1 MKLCRKSSGFLVN
14 KYFHFSDDY
23 LVLLTKEYL
32 PNMKLKP
39 NYKVRE
45 IAGEK
50 MVVMQGKDGV
60 DLTKVIL
67 LNTSAEWLWNSL
79 QGKDFTLESAAQLLE
94 ERYKIGKEQSVTDA
108 GKWIASMV
116 KVGLIET

>member
-1 MKLCRKSSGFLVN
+1 
-14 KYFHFSDDY
+14 
-23 LVLLTKEYL
+23 
-32 PNMKLKP
+32 MKLKP

-67 LNTSAEWLWNSL
+67 LNNSAEWLWNSL
-79 QGKDFTLESAAQLLE
+79 QGKDFSLDSAAQLLE
-94 ERYKIGKEQSVTDA
+94 ERYTIGKEQSETDA
-108 GKWIASMV
+108 EKWIDSMV
-116 KVGLIET
+116 KVGLIEI

>member
-1 MKLCRKSSGFLVN
+1 
-14 KYFHFSDDY
+14 
-23 LVLLTKEYL
+23 
-32 PNMKLKP
+32 MKLKQ

-50 MVVMQGKDGV
+50 MVVMKGKDGV

-67 LNTSAEWLWNSL
+67 LNNSAEWLWNSL
-79 QGKDFTLESAAQLLE
+79 QGKDFSLDSTAKLLE
-94 ERYKIGKEQSVTDA
+94 ERYKIGKEQSEADA
-108 GKWIASMV
+108 GKWIDSMV

>member
-1 MKLCRKSSGFLVN
+1 M
-14 KYFHFSDDY
+14 
-23 LVLLTKEYL
+23 TTEYL
-32 PNMKLKP
+32 SNMKLKP

-67 LNTSAEWLWNSL
+67 LNNSAEWLWNSL
-79 QGKDFTLESAAQLLE
+79 QGKDFSLDNAAQLLVE
-94 ERYKIGKEQSVTDA
+94 KYTIGKEQSQTDA
-108 GKWIASMV
+108 EKWIDSMV

>member
-1 MKLCRKSSGFLVN
+1 
-14 KYFHFSDDY
+14 
-23 LVLLTKEYL
+23 
-32 PNMKLKP
+32 MKLKQ

-50 MVVMQGKDGV
+50 MVVMHGKDGV

-67 LNTSAEWLWNSL
+67 LNNSAEWLWNSL
-79 QGKDFTLESAAQLLE
+79 QCKDFSLDSTAKLLE
-94 ERYKIGKEQSVTDA
+94 ERYKIGKEQSEADA
-108 GKWIASMV
+108 GKWIDSMV

>member
-1 MKLCRKSSGFLVN
+1 MKN
-14 KYFHFSDDY
+14 
-23 LVLLTKEYL
+23 EYL
-32 PNMKLKP
+32 SAMKLKP

-79 QGKDFTLESAAQLLE
+79 QGIDFSLDSAAQLLE
-94 ERYKIGKEQSVTDA
+94 ERYKIGKEQSNTDA
-108 GKWIASMV
+108 GKWIDSMV
-116 KVGLIET
+116 KVGLIEI

>member
-1 MKLCRKSSGFLVN
+1 M
-14 KYFHFSDDY
+14 
-23 LVLLTKEYL
+23 TTEYL
-32 PNMKLKP
+32 SNMRLKL

-67 LNTSAEWLWNSL
+67 LNNSAEWLWNSL
-79 QGKDFTLESAAQLLE
+79 QGKDFSLDSAAQMLE
-94 ERYKIGKEQSVTDA
+94 EKYTIGKEQSETDA
-108 GKWIASMV
+108 GKWIDSMV
-116 KVGLIET
+116 KVGLIEI

>member
-1 MKLCRKSSGFLVN
+1 MRLKL
-14 KYFHFSDDY
+14 
-23 LVLLTKEYL
+23 
-32 PNMKLKP
+32 

-67 LNTSAEWLWNSL
+67 LNNSAEWLWNSL
-79 QGKDFTLESAAQLLE
+79 QGKDFSLDSAAQLLE
-94 ERYKIGKEQSVTDA
+94 ERYTIGKEQSETDA
-108 GKWIASMV
+108 GKWIDSMV
-116 KVGLIET
+116 KVGLIEI

>member
-1 MKLCRKSSGFLVN
+1 
-14 KYFHFSDDY
+14 
-23 LVLLTKEYL
+23 
-32 PNMKLKP
+32 MKLKQ

-50 MVVMQGKDGV
+50 MVVMHGKDGV

-67 LNTSAEWLWNSL
+67 LNNSAEWLWNSL
-79 QGKDFTLESAAQLLE
+79 QGKDFSLDSTAKLLE
-94 ERYKIGKEQSVTDA
+94 ERYKIGKEQSEADA
-108 GKWIASMV
+108 GKWIDSMV

>member
-1 MKLCRKSSGFLVN
+1 
-14 KYFHFSDDY
+14 
-23 LVLLTKEYL
+23 
-32 PNMKLKP
+32 MKLKS

-50 MVVMQGKDGV
+50 MVVMQGKDGA

-67 LNTSAEWLWNSL
+67 LNSSAEWLWNSL
-79 QGKDFTLESAAQLLE
+79 QGKDFSPGCAAQLLE
-94 ERYKIGKEQSVTDA
+94 ERFTIGKEQSETDV
-108 GKWIASMV
+108 GKWIDSMV

>member
-1 MKLCRKSSGFLVN
+1 MKI
-14 KYFHFSDDY
+14 
-23 LVLLTKEYL
+23 
-32 PNMKLKP
+32 KP

-67 LNTSAEWLWNSL
+67 LNNSAEWLWNTL
-79 QGKDFTLESAAQLLE
+79 QGKEFSLDSAAHLLAE
-94 ERYKIGKEQSVTDA
+94 KYALGKEQAGTDA
-108 GKWIASMV
+108 GKWIDSMV

>member
-1 MKLCRKSSGFLVN
+1 M
-14 KYFHFSDDY
+14 
-23 LVLLTKEYL
+23 TTEYL
-32 PNMKLKP
+32 SNMRLKL

-67 LNTSAEWLWNSL
+67 LNNSAEWLWNSL
-79 QGKDFTLESAAQLLE
+79 QGKDFSLDSAAQLLE
-94 ERYKIGKEQSVTDA
+94 ERYTIGKEQSETDA
-108 GKWIASMV
+108 GKWIDSMV
-116 KVGLIET
+116 KVGLIEI

>member
-1 MKLCRKSSGFLVN
+1 
-14 KYFHFSDDY
+14 
-23 LVLLTKEYL
+23 
-32 PNMKLKP
+32 MKLKP

-67 LNTSAEWLWNSL
+67 LNNSAEWLWNSL
-79 QGKDFTLESAAQLLE
+79 QGKDFSMDSAAQLLT
-94 ERYKIGKEQSVTDA
+94 ERYAIGKDQSLTDA
-108 GKWIASMV
+108 GNWIDSMV
-116 KVGLIET
+116 KVGLIEP

>member
-1 MKLCRKSSGFLVN
+1 
-14 KYFHFSDDY
+14 
-23 LVLLTKEYL
+23 
-32 PNMKLKP
+32 MKLKP

-67 LNTSAEWLWNSL
+67 LNNSAEWLWNSL
-79 QGKDFTLESAAQLLE
+79 QGKDFSLDSAAQLLE
-94 ERYKIGKEQSVTDA
+94 ERYKIGKEQSETDA
-108 GKWIASMV
+108 EKWIDSMV
-116 KVGLIET
+116 KVGLIEN

>member
-1 MKLCRKSSGFLVN
+1 MAIPCGLKKTN
-14 KYFHFSDDY
+14 YIH
-23 LVLLTKEYL
+23 
-32 PNMKLKP
+32 MKLKP

-67 LNTSAEWLWNSL
+67 LNNSAEWLWNSL
-79 QGKDFTLESAAQLLE
+79 QGKDFSLDSAAQLLE
-94 ERYKIGKEQSVTDA
+94 ERYTIGKEQSETDA
-108 GKWIASMV
+108 GKWIDSMV
-116 KVGLIET
+116 KVGLIEI

>member
-1 MKLCRKSSGFLVN
+1 
-14 KYFHFSDDY
+14 
-23 LVLLTKEYL
+23 
-32 PNMKLKP
+32 MKLKT

-67 LNTSAEWLWNSL
+67 LNISAEWLWNSL
-79 QGKDFTLESAAQLLE
+79 QGKIFSLNSVAQLLE
-94 ERYKIGKEQSVTDA
+94 EKYTIGKEQSESDA
-108 GKWIASMV
+108 QKWIDAMV